1 MSNLEER
8 TETNDENLIA
18 FYDESLK
25 NIRPGEIVQGKVV
38 HVGNDYVM
46 VDVGFKSEGAIPVSE
61 FKDSE
66 GNLAIKEGDVVDVLF
81 QGVNERDGSVSLSR
95 TKAIQIL
102 TWQKIEKIYEKG
114 GTIHG
119 KIVGRVKGGFTV
131 NIGIPAFLP
140 GSQVDIKPVRD
151 YESFVGKSYNFKILN
166 YNRKLRNVVLSRRRY
181 LEEER
186 KKRKQQTL
194 ARLKEGAIVYGRVK
208 NITDYGVF
216 IDLGGIDGLLHISDI
231 SWGKIGHPADRF
243 EIGDE
248 VKVKVL
254 KFDREKEKIA
264 LGMKQ
269 LYPDPWEKVP
279 QKYPVGSRIKGRVTN
294 LADYGAFVEIE
305 EGVEGLIH
313 ISEMTWS
320 KRLKHPS
327 EIISVGDIVE
337 AVVLGIDKKRRRLSL
352 GLKQIGPD
360 PWEEIEKNYPV
371 GSIIEGKVKGVTDF
385 GIFVEVVEGID
396 GLVHISDIS
405 WTKRIK
411 HPKELYK
418 KGDIVKAK
426 VLEINKSAGKLALG
440 IKQLFPDPWL
450 EVSKKFPVGS
460 IIKGKVTHVTDFGL
474 FVEVE
479 EGIEGLVHISEVSY
493 EKMKNLK
500 EKFKVGDEVRAKVI
514 RVNPEERKLGLSIK
528 QLEEEEERNQWR
540 KYTSSQKGIK
550 LADLIRIKQGNV

>member
-131 NIGIPAFLP
+131 NIGILAFLP